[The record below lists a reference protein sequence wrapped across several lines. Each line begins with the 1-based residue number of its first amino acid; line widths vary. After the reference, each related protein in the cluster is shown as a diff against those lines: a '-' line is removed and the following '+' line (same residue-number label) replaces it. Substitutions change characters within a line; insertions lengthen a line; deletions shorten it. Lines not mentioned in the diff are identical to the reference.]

1 MLNRLNEFFSGL
13 IAPDNDAQKP
23 QHTLQLATAVLMV
36 EVMRADAESSEVE
49 HAAVLRILKERFQL
63 SDSEVQHLSALG
75 QQTAQ
80 HATDLHQFTSL
91 LNRELSREE
100 KIRIV
105 EYMWQVAYADNHL
118 SAHENHLMRRM
129 TDLLHISQADY
140 IAAKMRAK
148 PADME

>member
-1 MLNRLNEFFSGL
+1 MLNKLNVFFSAL
-13 IAPDNDAQKP
+13 ITPANDAP
-23 QHTLQLATAVLMV
+23 RAEHTLQLATAVLMI
-36 EVMRADAESSEVE
+36 EVMRADAECGEAEQATVM
-49 HAAVLRILKERFQL
+49 RILKQLFQL
-63 SDSEVQHLSALG
+63 SDHEVQHLSALG

-100 KIRIV
+100 KGRIV
-105 EYMWQVAYADNHL
+105 EYMWQVAYADHHI

>member
-1 MLNRLNEFFSGL
+1 MLNKLNEFFSTL
-13 IAPDNDAQKP
+13 IAPPDDAQRP
-23 QHTLQLATAVLMV
+23 EHTLQLATAVLMI
-36 EVMRADAESSEVE
+36 EVMRADAESTKAELATVMR
-49 HAAVLRILKERFQL
+49 LLKQRFQL
-63 SDSEVQHLSALG
+63 SDSEVQQLSALG

-80 HATDLHQFTSL
+80 QASDLYQFTSL
-91 LNRELSREE
+91 LNHELAREE

-105 EYMWQVAYADNHL
+105 EYMWQVAYADRHI

-148 PADME
+148 PTDLE

>member
-1 MLNRLNEFFSGL
+1 MLSKLNEFFSTL
-13 IAPDNDAQKP
+13 IAPVNDTQRP
-23 QHTLQLATAVLMV
+23 EHTLQLATAVLMV

-49 HAAVLRILKERFQL
+49 LSTVLRILQQHFRL
-63 SDSEVQHLSALG
+63 SDNEVQHLTTLG

-80 HATDLHQFTSL
+80 QATDLHQFTSL

-105 EYMWQVAYADNHL
+105 EYMWQVAYADGHL

-129 TDLLHISQADY
+129 TDLLHIAQGDY
-140 IAAKMRAK
+140 INAKLRAQQT
-148 PADME
+148 MLN